1 MQQEDGKRGA
11 LMELITT
18 IPSFAEAATASASE
32 REQAH
37 DALAKNLETLLTA
50 VRPRLLSLAYMQGIS
65 PEAAEDVVQETLVAA
80 WRQLATLRDPA
91 RFDAWLAG
99 ICRNLCRMQARSTCT
114 RLAHQTAPGMADRRE
129 ADATPAPSRDLPD
142 PLGIDPIDALERQ
155 DLETLLDRAMSYLPE
170 HTREALELCYLHEL
184 PQREAALR
192 LGMTV
197 GALEVRLHRA
207 RRQMRQILSGP
218 LRAEAEAFGLPLDE
232 ALPAGWHATRE
243 WCHQCGRRY
252 LLGSFEAMPTG
263 RINFR
268 LRCPDC
274 STRYD
279 ADIHNSC
286 GLAALDGVQAIKPA
300 LKRTMLG
307 VNQRYAEALLTGEQP
322 CSRCGATMCLAHPD
336 DPRVRFPQRRTL
348 ALECRQC
355 GFFHCV
361 WLCGV
366 AFLAD
371 PEVRRFGLRFMQE
384 HPRWV
389 MGSDQA
395 IEYAGARALCCF
407 LADVSS
413 GRRLTMLVDP
423 QRVRILK
430 VFNE

>member
-11 LMELITT
+11 LMELIIT
-18 IPSFAEAATASASE
+18 IPSFEEAATASAAE
-32 REQAH
+32 REPANA
-37 DALAKNLETLLTA
+37 ALAKNLETLLA
-50 VRPRLLSLAYMQGIS
+50 AARPRLLSLAYMQGIS

-99 ICRNLCRMQARSTCT
+99 ICRNLCRMQARSART
-114 RLAHQTAPGMADRRE
+114 RLAHQTAPGMADRCT
-129 ADATPAPSRDLPD
+129 ANIVAPSPDLPD
-142 PLGIDPIDALERQ
+142 TLALDPADAFDRQ

-170 HTREALELCYLHEL
+170 HAREALELYYLQEL

-207 RRQMRQILSGP
+207 RRQLRQILSGP
-218 LRAEAEAFGLPLDE
+218 LRAEAEAFGLALDE

-274 STRYD
+274 SARYD

-300 LKRTMLG
+300 LKRTLLG
-307 VNQRYAEALLTGEQP
+307 VNQRYAEAILTGGQP
-322 CSRCGATMCLAHPD
+322 CSRCGTTMCLAHPD
-336 DPRVRFPQRRTL
+336 DSRVRFPQRQAL

-371 PEVRRFGLRFMQE
+371 PVVRRLGLRFMQE

-395 IEYAGARALCCF
+395 TEYAGVRALCCF
-407 LADVSS
+407 LADVTS